1 MPQNQASVRYLS
13 IGEHDAGQRIDNF
26 LLRSLKGVPR
36 SHVYRLLRS
45 GQVRVNG
52 GRAKPERRLEAGDQV
67 RLPPVITAPVRAA
80 RRAPDELLERVLT
93 AVCQEDEHFLVLNK
107 PPDLPVHGG
116 SSVAFGLIEVL
127 RQARPADKFLELGH
141 RLDRE
146 TSGCLVVA
154 RNRPALNALHSAL
167 RTRNAEKIYSAFLIG
182 GWQGG
187 ARDVDEAL
195 QKTRSGEGHVVER
208 AAEGQPARSRFSPEG
223 ILHLRNGQKL
233 SRMRVQIFT
242 GRTHQIR
249 VHAAFLQHPVAGD
262 GKYGDFE
269 ANRRLRESGLKRMGL
284 HALSLTAELPE
295 LRYRL
300 QAEAPLA
307 ADLQC
312 FIDEQTA

>member
-52 GRAKPERRLEAGDQV
+52 GRAKPERRLETGDQV
-67 RLPPVITAPVRAA
+67 RLPPVVMAPPRAP
-80 RRAPDELLERVLT
+80 RRAPDELLERVQ
-93 AVCQEDEHFLVLNK
+93 AAICQEDEHFLVLNK

-127 RQARPADKFLELGH
+127 RQARAGDRFLELGH

-154 RNRPALNALHSAL
+154 RSRPALNALHTAL
-167 RTRNAEKIYSAFLIG
+167 RKRKAEKIYSALLVG

-187 ARDVDEAL
+187 VRDVDEAL
-195 QKTRSGEGHVVER
+195 QKTHSGDSHTVER
-208 AAEGQPARSRFSPEG
+208 AEDGQPARSRFSPEST
-223 ILHLRNGQKL
+223 LQLQNGQKL
-233 SRMRVQIFT
+233 SQMRVQIFT

-262 GKYGDFE
+262 GKYGDFD
-269 ANRRLRESGLKRMGL
+269 ANRRLRELGLKRMCL
-284 HALSLTAELPE
+284 HALSLTTELPE

-307 ADLQC
+307 ADLQR
-312 FIDEQTA
+312 FIAEQAI